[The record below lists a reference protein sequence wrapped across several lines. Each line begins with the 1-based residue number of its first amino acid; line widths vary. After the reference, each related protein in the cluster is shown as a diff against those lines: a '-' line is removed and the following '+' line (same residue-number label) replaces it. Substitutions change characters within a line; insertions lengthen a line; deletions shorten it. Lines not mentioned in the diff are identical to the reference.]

1 MWIEHNTPYFVQL
14 PHGEKISILISQ
26 REFVVGRDQLSKRET
41 EIERKRNCNKNKIKI
56 KR

>member
-26 REFVVGRDQLSKRET
+26 REFVVGRDQLS
-41 EIERKRNCNKNKIKI
+41 
-56 KR
+56 